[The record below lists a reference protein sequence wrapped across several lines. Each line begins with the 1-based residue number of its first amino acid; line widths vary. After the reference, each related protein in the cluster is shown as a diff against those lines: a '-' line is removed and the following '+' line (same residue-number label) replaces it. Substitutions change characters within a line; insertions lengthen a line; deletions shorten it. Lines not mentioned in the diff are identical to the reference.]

1 MTEFKMKA
9 VKEVLITDL
18 IHEEIENF
26 LYMCRISNIPTA
38 IWVDGIII
46 LLTPSMNTEK
56 NVERQFE
63 GIRMYDKLIFV
74 KYPKYTKT
82 VKWNGGIYELPL
94 RNYMNI
100 QRFRE
105 LAKWVK
111 SQPVWET
118 VPEKAE

>member
-38 IWVDGIII
+38 IWVEGIII

>member
-1 MTEFKMKA
+1 MTEFKMKP

-38 IWVDGIII
+38 IWVEGIII

>member
-38 IWVDGIII
+38 IWVEGIII

-74 KYPKYTKT
+74 KYPKYTNT

-94 RNYMNI
+94 RNYMNMP
-100 QRFRE
+100 RFRE
-105 LAKWVK
+105 LAKWIQT
-111 SQPVWET
+111 QPVWET
-118 VPEKAE
+118 IPERAE

>member
-38 IWVDGIII
+38 IWVEGIII

-63 GIRMYDKLIFV
+63 GIRMYDKLIFM